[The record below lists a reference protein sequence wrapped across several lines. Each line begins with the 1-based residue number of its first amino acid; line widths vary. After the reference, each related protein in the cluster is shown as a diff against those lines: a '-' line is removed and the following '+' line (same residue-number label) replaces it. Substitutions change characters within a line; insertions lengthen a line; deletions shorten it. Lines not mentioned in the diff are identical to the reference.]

1 MQEMNKG
8 SERDDMELTR
18 FKDIVDP
25 DLIVTCLT
33 TVANQA
39 DQDLKPIL
47 EKVIDGGPLEMDEIA
62 CLLVQKDANKKSMIF
77 EAAKKLNLL
86 IHGKKNQRVIN
97 FYGVVYLSDFC
108 ISTCKYCGD
117 NLYSDREDWRRL
129 VSMSNLSIVDF
140 EKKKRVLSKD
150 LFAKDILSLLE
161 KHPNI
166 SEICLLSGDTPFF
179 NTDRLIVYLNIL
191 ASIYKGRI
199 ILNIPPLSVRD
210 FVKIRKAVTNNLL
223 QFRVFQETYDPIIY
237 RREHPLYDFSD
248 PIVQKMKG
256 FLMKHNAGVPPK
268 CDYEFRLR
276 SQSRALMA
284 GCDEVGLGVLFGL
297 NDNEFG
303 ASFEILALYM
313 HARHLYRSFGIF
325 PASISFPRILASK
338 GVEYNVP
345 NEVSTEELK
354 HLVAVTKL
362 AIPQSKLIITCRE
375 SAEFRREIRPVINT
389 EDFEARPGPGG
400 NLFGDS
406 ALFQM
411 EIKDR
416 RKGKEIMKEMKDEG
430 YYVI

>member
-1 MQEMNKG
+1 
-8 SERDDMELTR
+8 MELIK
-18 FKDIVDP
+18 FDDIVDP
-25 DLIVTCLT
+25 GLILPHLRNAAKQSDRDL
-33 TVANQA
+33 N
-39 DQDLKPIL
+39 PIL
-47 EKVIDGGPLEMDEIA
+47 QNVLNGGPLQMDEISI
-62 CLLVQKDANKKSMIF
+62 LLVQEDQDKKSMII
-77 EAAKKLNLL
+77 EAAQKLNLL
-86 IHGKKNQRVIN
+86 IHGKNKQRVIN

-129 VSMSNLSIVDF
+129 VSRSNLSIVDF
-140 EKKKRVLSKD
+140 EKKKRVLSKY

-166 SEICLLSGDTPFF
+166 PEICLLSGDTPFL
-179 NTDRLIVYLNIL
+179 NTDRLIEYLNIL
-191 ASIYKGRI
+191 TSIYKGRI

-210 FVKIRKAVTNNLL
+210 FMKVRNAVTNNLL

-237 RREHPLYDFSD
+237 SREHPLYDFSD
-248 PIVQKMKG
+248 PTVQKMKG
-256 FLMKHNAGVPPK
+256 FLMKHNAGVSPK

-303 ASFEILALYM
+303 ASSEILALYM
-313 HARHLYRSFGIF
+313 HAWHLYRNFGIF
-325 PASISFPRILASK
+325 PSSISFPRILASR

-345 NEVSTEELK
+345 NQVSAEELK
-354 HLVAVTKL
+354 HLVAVTRL
-362 AIPQSKLIITCRE
+362 AIPQSRLIITCRE
-375 SAEFRREIRPVINT
+375 SAEFRSNIRPVINT